1 MTATSEPHIDLA
13 AVVHGLTGPGG
24 RFELVEEDVLGAR
37 MPVLRH
43 RRRAVAQLLAES
55 VRFGDRDY
63 LVAGDRRL
71 SFREHARAAA
81 ALAAALRADHGVG
94 RGDRV
99 AILAAN
105 TAEWVITFWAAQTL
119 GAIVVGMNG
128 WWVPREIEY
137 GLQLTEPTVVVAD
150 AKRATLLAELE
161 TPVAVLT
168 MEHDLPRLI
177 GAYDGAAP
185 EVPDVTEDDPSVI
198 LFTSGTSGKPKAAL
212 HSQRNLL
219 AVTGYFEYTDALATA
234 FAGTTVEPGA
244 AVDLR
249 CLLTS
254 PLFHIASLHNLV
266 VPRIATGSAVI
277 MPQGGFDAD
286 RILALIE
293 RERVTNWGAVP
304 TMASRLL
311 EHGDI
316 GRYDTSSLTAFAL
329 ASAPSS
335 AAFKQRLRDEVP
347 FAADALVDSY
357 GLTECSTAVAVA
369 TPADLAETPGTLGRP
384 IISVAL
390 EIRDAD
396 GASVPDGVEGE
407 VFVRS
412 PFVMLGY
419 WRNPEATAAAI
430 DTERWLRTGD
440 FGVLDGGRLRLTG
453 RRSDLILR
461 GGENIYPVEIEQ
473 CLDEHPEV
481 TECAV
486 VGEPHPDLGQQVA
499 AVVVVGPGSTVSAA
513 DLRVFAGER
522 LAYFKVPER
531 WHITTEPLP
540 RNVTGKLIRGQIHI
554 DH

>member
-1 MTATSEPHIDLA
+1 MTTTSMPDIA
-13 AVVHGLTGPGG
+13 AVMRELTGPGG
-24 RFELVEEDVLGAR
+24 RFELVEEEVLGAR

-43 RRRAVAQLLAES
+43 RRRAVAELLAAS
-55 VRFGDRDY
+55 VAFGDRDY
-63 LVAGDRRL
+63 LVTEDRRL
-71 SFREHARAAA
+71 SYREHAAAA
-81 ALAAALRADHGVG
+81 AGLAAALRQEFGVG

-105 TAEWVITFWAAQTL
+105 TVEWVITFWATQSL
-119 GAIVVGMNG
+119 GAIAVGLNG

-137 GLQLTEPTVVVAD
+137 GLALTEPAVVVVD
-150 AKRATLLAELE
+150 AKRAKLLAEIE
-161 TPVAVLT
+161 TSAAVVT
-168 MEHDLPRLI
+168 MDEDLPQLI
-177 GAYDGAAP
+177 AAHAGAEP
-185 EVPDVTEDDPSVI
+185 TVPDVAEDDPAVI

-219 AVTGYFEYTDALATA
+219 AVTGYFEYTDALAAA
-234 FAGTTVEPGA
+234 FAGKSLEPGA
-244 AVDLR
+244 PLDLR

-266 VPRIATGSAVI
+266 VPRLATGSAVI

-286 RILALIE
+286 RILRLIE
-293 RERVTNWGAVP
+293 KERVTNWGAVP

-335 AAFKQRLRDEVP
+335 PAFKQRLREEVP

-369 TPADLAETPGTLGRP
+369 TPADLAESPGTLGRP

-390 EIRDAD
+390 EIRDPD
-396 GASVPDGVEGE
+396 GTPVPEGVEGE
-407 VFVRS
+407 VYVRS

-430 DTERWLRTGD
+430 DAERWLRTGD
-440 FGVLDGGRLRLTG
+440 FGVIEQGRLRLTG

-473 CLDEHPEV
+473 CLDEHPDV
-481 TECAV
+481 VECAV

-499 AVVVVGPGSTVSAA
+499 AVVVLAEGSTASEAE
-513 DLRVFAGER
+513 LREFARER

-531 WHITTEPLP
+531 WRITSEPLP
-540 RNVTGKLIRGQIHI
+540 RNITGKLIRAGITV
-554 DH
+554 

>member
-1 MTATSEPHIDLA
+1 MTTTSMPDIA
-13 AVVHGLTGPGG
+13 AVMRELTGPGG
-24 RFELVEEDVLGAR
+24 RFELVEEEVLGAR

-43 RRRAVAQLLAES
+43 RRRAVAELLAAS
-55 VRFGDRDY
+55 VAFGDRDY
-63 LVAGDRRL
+63 LVTEDRRL
-71 SFREHARAAA
+71 SYREHAAAA
-81 ALAAALRADHGVG
+81 AGLAAALRQEFGVG

-105 TAEWVITFWAAQTL
+105 TVEWVITFWATQSL
-119 GAIVVGMNG
+119 GAIAVGLNG

-137 GLQLTEPTVVVAD
+137 GLALTEPAVVVVD
-150 AKRATLLAELE
+150 AKRAKLLAEIE
-161 TPVAVLT
+161 TSAAVVT
-168 MEHDLPRLI
+168 MDEDLPRLI
-177 GAYDGAAP
+177 AAHAGAEP
-185 EVPDVTEDDPSVI
+185 TVPDVAEDDPAVI

-219 AVTGYFEYTDALATA
+219 AVTGYFEYTDALAAA
-234 FAGTTVEPGA
+234 FAGKTLEPGA
-244 AVDLR
+244 PLDLR

-266 VPRIATGSAVI
+266 VPRLATGSAVI

-286 RILALIE
+286 RILRLIE
-293 RERVTNWGAVP
+293 KERVTNWGAVP

-335 AAFKQRLRDEVP
+335 PAFKQRLREEVP

-369 TPADLAETPGTLGRP
+369 TPADLAESPGTLGRP

-390 EIRDAD
+390 EIRDPD
-396 GASVPDGVEGE
+396 GTPVPEGVEGE
-407 VFVRS
+407 LYVRS

-430 DTERWLRTGD
+430 DAERWLRTGD
-440 FGVLDGGRLRLTG
+440 FGVIEQGRLRLTG

-473 CLDEHPEV
+473 CLDEHPDV
-481 TECAV
+481 VECAV

-499 AVVVVGPGSTVSAA
+499 AVVVLAEGSTASEAE
-513 DLRVFAGER
+513 LREFARER

-531 WHITTEPLP
+531 WRITSEPLP
-540 RNVTGKLIRGQIHI
+540 RNITGKLIRAGITV
-554 DH
+554 

>member
-1 MTATSEPHIDLA
+1 MTTTSMPDIA
-13 AVVHGLTGPGG
+13 AVMRELTGLGG
-24 RFELVEEDVLGAR
+24 RFELVEEEVLGAR

-43 RRRAVAQLLAES
+43 RRRAVAELLADS

-63 LVAGDRRL
+63 LVTEDRRL
-71 SFREHARAAA
+71 SYREHAAAAA
-81 ALAAALRADHGVG
+81 ALAAALREEYGVR

-105 TAEWVITFWAAQTL
+105 TVEWVITFWAAQSL
-119 GAIVVGMNG
+119 GAIAVGLNG

-137 GLQLTEPTVVVAD
+137 GLALTEPAAVVVD
-150 AKRATLLAELE
+150 AKRAKLLADID
-161 TPVAVLT
+161 TTAAVVT
-168 MEHDLPRLI
+168 MDEDLPRLI
-177 GAYDGAAP
+177 AAHAGAEP
-185 EVPDVTEDDPSVI
+185 TVPDVAEDDPAVI

-219 AVTGYFEYTDALATA
+219 AVTGYFEYTDALAAA
-234 FAGTTVEPGA
+234 FSGKTLEPGA
-244 AVDLR
+244 PLDLR

-266 VPRIATGSAVI
+266 VPRLATGSAVI

-286 RILALIE
+286 RILRLIE
-293 RERVTNWGAVP
+293 KERVTNWGAVP

-335 AAFKQRLRDEVP
+335 PAFKQRLREEVP

-369 TPADLAETPGTLGRP
+369 TPADLAESPGTLGRP

-396 GASVPDGVEGE
+396 GTPVPEGVEGE
-407 VFVRS
+407 VYVRS

-430 DTERWLRTGD
+430 DAERWLRTGD
-440 FGVLDGGRLRLTG
+440 FGVMEQGRLRLTG

-473 CLDEHPEV
+473 CLDEHPDV
-481 TECAV
+481 VECAV

-499 AVVVVGPGSTVSAA
+499 AVVVLTEGSTASEA
-513 DLRVFAGER
+513 DLREFARER

-531 WHITTEPLP
+531 WRITSDPLP
-540 RNVTGKLIRGQIHI
+540 RNITGKLIRSGITV
-554 DH
+554 

>member
-1 MTATSEPHIDLA
+1 MRE
-13 AVVHGLTGPGG
+13 LTGPGG
-24 RFELVEEDVLGAR
+24 RFELVEEEVLGAR

-43 RRRAVAQLLAES
+43 RRRAVAELLADS

-63 LVAGDRRL
+63 LVTEDRRL
-71 SFREHARAAA
+71 SYREHAAAAA
-81 ALAAALRADHGVG
+81 ALAAALREEYGVG

-105 TAEWVITFWAAQTL
+105 TVEWVITFWAAQSL
-119 GAIVVGMNG
+119 GAIAVGLNG

-137 GLQLTEPTVVVAD
+137 GLALTEPAVVVVD
-150 AKRATLLAELE
+150 AKRAKLLADID
-161 TPVAVLT
+161 TAAAVVT
-168 MEHDLPRLI
+168 MDEDLPRLI
-177 GAYDGAAP
+177 AAHAGAEP
-185 EVPDVTEDDPSVI
+185 TVPDVAEDDPAVI

-219 AVTGYFEYTDALATA
+219 AVTGYFEYTDALAAA
-234 FAGTTVEPGA
+234 FTGKTLEPGA
-244 AVDLR
+244 PLDLR

-266 VPRIATGSAVI
+266 VPRLATGSAVI
-277 MPQGGFDAD
+277 MPRGGFDAD
-286 RILALIE
+286 RILRLIE
-293 RERVTNWGAVP
+293 KERVTNWGAVP

-335 AAFKQRLRDEVP
+335 PAFKQRLREEVP

-369 TPADLAETPGTLGRP
+369 TPADLAESPGTLGRP

-396 GASVPDGVEGE
+396 GTPVPEGVEGE
-407 VFVRS
+407 VYVRS

-430 DTERWLRTGD
+430 DAERWLRTGD
-440 FGVLDGGRLRLTG
+440 FGVMEQGRLRLTG

-473 CLDEHPEV
+473 CLDEHPDV
-481 TECAV
+481 VECAV

-499 AVVVVGPGSTVSAA
+499 AVVVLTEGSTASEA
-513 DLRVFAGER
+513 DLREFARER

-531 WHITTEPLP
+531 WRITSDPLP
-540 RNVTGKLIRGQIHI
+540 RNITGKLIRSGITV
-554 DH
+554 

>member
-1 MTATSEPHIDLA
+1 MTTTPMPDIA
-13 AVVHGLTGPGG
+13 AVMRELTGPGG
-24 RFELVEEDVLGAR
+24 RFELVEEEVLGAR

-43 RRRAVAQLLAES
+43 RRRAVAELLAAS
-55 VRFGDRDY
+55 VAFGDRDY
-63 LVAGDRRL
+63 LVTEDRRL
-71 SFREHARAAA
+71 SYREHAAAAA
-81 ALAAALRADHGVG
+81 ALAAALREEFGVG

-105 TAEWVITFWAAQTL
+105 TVEWVITFWATQSL
-119 GAIVVGMNG
+119 GAIAVGLNG

-137 GLQLTEPTVVVAD
+137 GLALTEPAVVVVD
-150 AKRATLLAELE
+150 AKRAKLLAEIE
-161 TPVAVLT
+161 TSAAVVT
-168 MEHDLPRLI
+168 MDEDLPRLI
-177 GAYDGAAP
+177 AAHAGAEPA
-185 EVPDVTEDDPSVI
+185 VPDVAEDDPAVI

-219 AVTGYFEYTDALATA
+219 AVTGYFEYTDALAAA
-234 FAGTTVEPGA
+234 FTGKTLEPGA
-244 AVDLR
+244 PLDLR

-266 VPRIATGSAVI
+266 VPRLATGSAVI

-286 RILALIE
+286 RILRLIE
-293 RERVTNWGAVP
+293 KERVTNWGAVP

-335 AAFKQRLRDEVP
+335 PAFKQRLREEVP

-369 TPADLAETPGTLGRP
+369 TPADLAESPGTLGRP

-390 EIRDAD
+390 EIRDPD
-396 GASVPDGVEGE
+396 GTPVPEGVEGE
-407 VFVRS
+407 VYVRS

-430 DTERWLRTGD
+430 DAERWLRTGD
-440 FGVLDGGRLRLTG
+440 FGVVEQGRLRLTG

-473 CLDEHPEV
+473 CLDEHPDV
-481 TECAV
+481 VECAV

-499 AVVVVGPGSTVSAA
+499 AVVVLAQGSTASEAE
-513 DLRVFAGER
+513 LREFARER

-531 WHITTEPLP
+531 WRITSEPLP
-540 RNVTGKLIRGQIHI
+540 RNITGKLIRAGITV
-554 DH
+554 

>member
-1 MTATSEPHIDLA
+1 MTTTSMPDIA
-13 AVVHGLTGPGG
+13 AVMRELTGPGG
-24 RFELVEEDVLGAR
+24 RFELVEEEVLGAR

-43 RRRAVAQLLAES
+43 RRRAVAELLADS

-63 LVAGDRRL
+63 LVTEDRRL
-71 SFREHARAAA
+71 SYREHAAAAA
-81 ALAAALRADHGVG
+81 ALAAALREEYGVG

-105 TAEWVITFWAAQTL
+105 TVEWVITFWAAQSL
-119 GAIVVGMNG
+119 GAIAVGLNG

-137 GLQLTEPTVVVAD
+137 GLALTEPAVVVVD
-150 AKRATLLAELE
+150 AKRAKLLAAID
-161 TPVAVLT
+161 TAAAVVT
-168 MEHDLPRLI
+168 MDEDLPRLI
-177 GAYDGAAP
+177 AAHAGA
-185 EVPDVTEDDPSVI
+185 ELTVPDVAEDDPAVI

-219 AVTGYFEYTDALATA
+219 AVTGYFEYTDALAAA
-234 FAGTTVEPGA
+234 FSGKTLKPGA
-244 AVDLR
+244 PLDLR

-266 VPRIATGSAVI
+266 VPRLATGSAVI

-286 RILALIE
+286 RILRLIE
-293 RERVTNWGAVP
+293 KERVTNWGAVP

-335 AAFKQRLRDEVP
+335 PAFKQRLREEVP

-369 TPADLAETPGTLGRP
+369 TPADLAESPGTLGRP

-396 GASVPDGVEGE
+396 GTPVPEGVEGE
-407 VFVRS
+407 VYVRS

-430 DTERWLRTGD
+430 DAERWLRTGD
-440 FGVLDGGRLRLTG
+440 FGVMEHGRLRLTG

-473 CLDEHPEV
+473 CLDEHPDV
-481 TECAV
+481 VECAV

-499 AVVVVGPGSTVSAA
+499 AVVVLTEGSTASEA
-513 DLRVFAGER
+513 DLREFARER

-531 WHITTEPLP
+531 WRITSDPLP
-540 RNVTGKLIRGQIHI
+540 RNITGKLIRSGITV
-554 DH
+554 

>member
-1 MTATSEPHIDLA
+1 MTTTSMPDIA
-13 AVVHGLTGPGG
+13 AVMRELTGPGG
-24 RFELVEEDVLGAR
+24 RFELVEEEVLGAR

-43 RRRAVAQLLAES
+43 RRRAVAELLADS

-63 LVAGDRRL
+63 LVTENRRL
-71 SFREHARAAA
+71 SYREHAAAAA
-81 ALAAALRADHGVG
+81 ALAAALREEYGVG

-105 TAEWVITFWAAQTL
+105 TVEWVITFWAAQSL
-119 GAIVVGMNG
+119 GAIAVGLNG

-137 GLQLTEPTVVVAD
+137 GLASTEPAVVVVD
-150 AKRATLLAELE
+150 AKRAKLLADID
-161 TPVAVLT
+161 TAAAVVT
-168 MEHDLPRLI
+168 MDEDLPRLI
-177 GAYDGAAP
+177 AAHAGA
-185 EVPDVTEDDPSVI
+185 ELTVPDVAEDDPAVI

-219 AVTGYFEYTDALATA
+219 AVTGYFEYTDALAAA
-234 FAGTTVEPGA
+234 FTGKTLKPGA
-244 AVDLR
+244 PLDLR

-266 VPRIATGSAVI
+266 VPRLATGSAVI

-286 RILALIE
+286 RILRLIE
-293 RERVTNWGAVP
+293 KERVTNWGAVP

-335 AAFKQRLRDEVP
+335 PAFKQRLREEVP

-369 TPADLAETPGTLGRP
+369 TPADLAESPGTLGRP

-396 GASVPDGVEGE
+396 GTPVPEGVEGE
-407 VFVRS
+407 VYVRS

-430 DTERWLRTGD
+430 DAERWLRTGD
-440 FGVLDGGRLRLTG
+440 FGVMEQGRLRLTG

-473 CLDEHPEV
+473 CLDEHPDV
-481 TECAV
+481 VECAV

-499 AVVVVGPGSTVSAA
+499 AVVVLTEGSTASEA
-513 DLRVFAGER
+513 DLREFARER

-531 WHITTEPLP
+531 WRITSDPLP
-540 RNVTGKLIRGQIHI
+540 RNITGKLIRSGITV
-554 DH
+554 

>member
-1 MTATSEPHIDLA
+1 MTTTSMPDIA
-13 AVVHGLTGPGG
+13 AVMRELTGPGG
-24 RFELVEEDVLGAR
+24 RFELVEEEVLGAR

-43 RRRAVAQLLAES
+43 RRRAVAELLADS

-63 LVAGDRRL
+63 LVTEDRRL
-71 SFREHARAAA
+71 SYREHAAAAA
-81 ALAAALRADHGVG
+81 ALAAALREEYGVG

-105 TAEWVITFWAAQTL
+105 TVEWVITFWAAQSL
-119 GAIVVGMNG
+119 GAIAVGLNG

-137 GLQLTEPTVVVAD
+137 GLALTEPAVVVVD
-150 AKRATLLAELE
+150 AKRAKLLADID
-161 TPVAVLT
+161 TAAAVVT
-168 MEHDLPRLI
+168 MDEDLPRLI
-177 GAYDGAAP
+177 AAHAGAEP
-185 EVPDVTEDDPSVI
+185 TVPDVAEDDPAVI

-219 AVTGYFEYTDALATA
+219 AVTGYFEYTDALAAA
-234 FAGTTVEPGA
+234 FTGKTLEPG
-244 AVDLR
+244 VPLDLR

-266 VPRIATGSAVI
+266 VPRLATGSAVI

-286 RILALIE
+286 RILRLIE
-293 RERVTNWGAVP
+293 KERVTNWGAVP

-335 AAFKQRLRDEVP
+335 PAFKQRLREEVP

-369 TPADLAETPGTLGRP
+369 TPADLAESPGTLGRP

-396 GASVPDGVEGE
+396 GTPVPEGVEGE
-407 VFVRS
+407 VYVRS

-430 DTERWLRTGD
+430 DAERWLRTGD
-440 FGVLDGGRLRLTG
+440 FGVMEQGRLRLTG

-473 CLDEHPEV
+473 CLDEHPDV
-481 TECAV
+481 VECAV

-499 AVVVVGPGSTVSAA
+499 AVVVLTEGSTASEA
-513 DLRVFAGER
+513 DLREFARER

-531 WHITTEPLP
+531 WRISSDPLP
-540 RNVTGKLIRGQIHI
+540 RNITGKLIRSGITV
-554 DH
+554 

>member
-1 MTATSEPHIDLA
+1 MRE
-13 AVVHGLTGPGG
+13 LTGPGG
-24 RFELVEEDVLGAR
+24 RFELVEEEVLGAR

-43 RRRAVAQLLAES
+43 RRRAVAELLADS

-63 LVAGDRRL
+63 LVTEDRRL
-71 SFREHARAAA
+71 SYREHAAAAA
-81 ALAAALRADHGVG
+81 ALAAALREEYGVG

-105 TAEWVITFWAAQTL
+105 TVEWVITFWAAQSL
-119 GAIVVGMNG
+119 GAIAVGLNG

-137 GLQLTEPTVVVAD
+137 GLALTEPAVVVVD
-150 AKRATLLAELE
+150 AKRAKLLADID
-161 TPVAVLT
+161 TAAAVVT
-168 MEHDLPRLI
+168 MDEDLPRLI
-177 GAYDGAAP
+177 TAHAGAEP
-185 EVPDVTEDDPSVI
+185 TVPDVAEDDPAVI

-219 AVTGYFEYTDALATA
+219 AVTGYFEYTDALAAA
-234 FAGTTVEPGA
+234 FTGKTLEPGA
-244 AVDLR
+244 PLDLR

-266 VPRIATGSAVI
+266 VPRLATGSAVI

-286 RILALIE
+286 RILRLIE
-293 RERVTNWGAVP
+293 KERVTNWGAVP

-335 AAFKQRLRDEVP
+335 PAFKQRLREEVP

-369 TPADLAETPGTLGRP
+369 TPADLAESPGTLGRP

-396 GASVPDGVEGE
+396 GTPVPEGVEGE
-407 VFVRS
+407 VYVRS
-412 PFVMLGY
+412 PFVMVGY

-430 DTERWLRTGD
+430 DAERWLRTGD
-440 FGVLDGGRLRLTG
+440 FGVMEQGRLRLTG

-473 CLDEHPEV
+473 CLDEHPDV
-481 TECAV
+481 VECAV

-499 AVVVVGPGSTVSAA
+499 AVVVLTEGSTASEA
-513 DLRVFAGER
+513 DLREFARER

-531 WHITTEPLP
+531 WRITSDPLP
-540 RNVTGKLIRGQIHI
+540 RNITGKLIRSGITV
-554 DH
+554 

>member
-1 MTATSEPHIDLA
+1 MTTTSMPDIA
-13 AVVHGLTGPGG
+13 AVMRELTGPGG
-24 RFELVEEDVLGAR
+24 RFELVEEEVLGAR

-43 RRRAVAQLLAES
+43 RRRAVAELLADS

-63 LVAGDRRL
+63 LVTEDRRM
-71 SFREHARAAA
+71 SYREHAAAAA
-81 ALAAALRADHGVG
+81 ALAAALREEYGVG

-105 TAEWVITFWAAQTL
+105 TVEWVITFWAAQSL
-119 GAIVVGMNG
+119 GAIAVGLNG

-137 GLQLTEPTVVVAD
+137 GLALTEPAVVVVD
-150 AKRATLLAELE
+150 AKRAKLLADID
-161 TPVAVLT
+161 TAAAVVT
-168 MEHDLPRLI
+168 MDEDLPRLI
-177 GAYDGAAP
+177 AAHAGAEP
-185 EVPDVTEDDPSVI
+185 TVPDVAEDDPAVI

-219 AVTGYFEYTDALATA
+219 AVTGYFEYTDALAAA
-234 FAGTTVEPGA
+234 FTGKPLEPGA
-244 AVDLR
+244 PLDLR

-266 VPRIATGSAVI
+266 VPRLATGSAVI

-286 RILALIE
+286 RILRLIE
-293 RERVTNWGAVP
+293 KERVTNWGAVP

-335 AAFKQRLRDEVP
+335 PAFKQRLREEVP

-369 TPADLAETPGTLGRP
+369 TPADLAESPGTLGRP

-390 EIRDAD
+390 EIRDGD
-396 GASVPDGVEGE
+396 GTPVPEGVEGE
-407 VFVRS
+407 VYVRS

-430 DTERWLRTGD
+430 DAERWLRTGD
-440 FGVLDGGRLRLTG
+440 FGVMEQGRLRLTG

-473 CLDEHPEV
+473 CLDEHPDV
-481 TECAV
+481 VECAV

-499 AVVVVGPGSTVSAA
+499 AVVVLIEGSTASEA
-513 DLRVFAGER
+513 DLREFARER

-531 WHITTEPLP
+531 WRITSDPLP
-540 RNVTGKLIRGQIHI
+540 RNITGKLIRSGITV
-554 DH
+554 

>member
-1 MTATSEPHIDLA
+1 MTTTSMPDIA
-13 AVVHGLTGPGG
+13 AVMRELTGPGG
-24 RFELVEEDVLGAR
+24 RFELVEEEVLGAR
-37 MPVLRH
+37 MPVLRR
-43 RRRAVAQLLAES
+43 RRRAVAELLAAS
-55 VRFGDRDY
+55 VAFGDRDY
-63 LVAGDRRL
+63 LVTEDRRL
-71 SFREHARAAA
+71 SYREHAAAAA
-81 ALAAALRADHGVG
+81 ALAAALHEEYGVG

-105 TAEWVITFWAAQTL
+105 TVEWVITFWAAQSL
-119 GAIVVGMNG
+119 GAIAVGLNG

-137 GLQLTEPTVVVAD
+137 GLSLTEPAVVVVD
-150 AKRATLLAELE
+150 AKRAKLLADID
-161 TPVAVLT
+161 TSAAVVT
-168 MEHDLPRLI
+168 MDEDLPRLI
-177 GAYDGAAP
+177 AAHAGAEP
-185 EVPDVTEDDPSVI
+185 TVPDVVEDDPAVI

-219 AVTGYFEYTDALATA
+219 AVTGYFEYTDALAAA
-234 FAGTTVEPGA
+234 FTGKTREPGA
-244 AVDLR
+244 PLDLR

-266 VPRIATGSAVI
+266 VPRLATGSAVI

-286 RILALIE
+286 RILRLIE
-293 RERVTNWGAVP
+293 KERVTNWGAVP

-335 AAFKQRLRDEVP
+335 PAFKQRLREEVP

-369 TPADLAETPGTLGRP
+369 TPADLAESPGTLGRP

-396 GASVPDGVEGE
+396 GAPVPEGVEGE
-407 VFVRS
+407 VYVRS

-430 DTERWLRTGD
+430 DAERWLRTGD
-440 FGVLDGGRLRLTG
+440 FGVIEQGRLRLTG

-473 CLDEHPEV
+473 CLDEHPDV
-481 TECAV
+481 VECAV

-499 AVVVVGPGSTVSAA
+499 AVVVLAEGSTASEA
-513 DLRVFAGER
+513 DLREFARAR

-531 WHITTEPLP
+531 WRITSEPLP
-540 RNVTGKLIRGQIHI
+540 RNITGKLIRAGITI
-554 DH
+554 

>member
-1 MTATSEPHIDLA
+1 MTTSMPDIA
-13 AVVHGLTGPGG
+13 AVMRELTGPGG
-24 RFELVEEDVLGAR
+24 RFELIEEEVLGAR

-43 RRRAVAQLLAES
+43 RRRAVAELLADS
-55 VRFGDRDY
+55 LRFGDRDY
-63 LVAGDRRL
+63 LVTEDRRL
-71 SFREHARAAA
+71 SYREHATAAA
-81 ALAAALRADHGVG
+81 ALAAALHEEFGVR

-105 TAEWVITFWAAQTL
+105 TVEWVITFWAAQSL
-119 GAIVVGMNG
+119 GAIAVGLNG

-137 GLQLTEPTVVVAD
+137 GLASTEPAVVVVD
-150 AKRATLLAELE
+150 AKRAKLLADIDSSA
-161 TPVAVLT
+161 AVVT
-168 MEHDLPRLI
+168 MDEDLPRLI
-177 GAYDGAAP
+177 AAHAGAEP
-185 EVPDVTEDDPSVI
+185 TVPDVAEDDPAVI

-219 AVTGYFEYTDALATA
+219 AVTGYFEYTDALAAA
-234 FAGTTVEPGA
+234 FTGTTPQPGA
-244 AVDLR
+244 PLDLR

-266 VPRIATGSAVI
+266 VPRLATGSAVI
-277 MPQGGFDAD
+277 MPRGGFDAD
-286 RILALIE
+286 RILRLIE
-293 RERVTNWGAVP
+293 KERVTNWGAVP

-335 AAFKQRLRDEVP
+335 PAFKQRLREEVP

-369 TPADLAETPGTLGRP
+369 TPADLAQAPGTLGRP

-396 GASVPDGVEGE
+396 GTPVPEGVEGE
-407 VFVRS
+407 VYVRS

-419 WRNPEATAAAI
+419 WRDPEATAAAI
-430 DTERWLRTGD
+430 DAERWLRTGD
-440 FGVLDGGRLRLTG
+440 FGVVEQGRLRLTG

-473 CLDEHPEV
+473 CLDEHPDV
-481 TECAV
+481 VECAV

-499 AVVVVGPGSTVSAA
+499 AVVVLAEGSTASEA
-513 DLRVFAGER
+513 DLREFARER

-531 WHITTEPLP
+531 WRITAEPLP
-540 RNVTGKLIRGQIHI
+540 RNITGKLIRAGITV
-554 DH
+554 

>member
-1 MTATSEPHIDLA
+1 MRE
-13 AVVHGLTGPGG
+13 LTGPGG
-24 RFELVEEDVLGAR
+24 RFELVEEEVLGAR

-43 RRRAVAQLLAES
+43 RRRAVAELLADS

-63 LVAGDRRL
+63 LVTEDRRL
-71 SFREHARAAA
+71 SYREHAAAAA
-81 ALAAALRADHGVG
+81 ALAAALREEYGVG

-105 TAEWVITFWAAQTL
+105 TVEWVITFWAAQSL
-119 GAIVVGMNG
+119 GAIAVGLNG

-137 GLQLTEPTVVVAD
+137 GLALTEPAVVVVD
-150 AKRATLLAELE
+150 AKRAKLLADID
-161 TPVAVLT
+161 TAAAVVT
-168 MEHDLPRLI
+168 MDEDLPRLI
-177 GAYDGAAP
+177 AAHAGAEP
-185 EVPDVTEDDPSVI
+185 TVPDVAEDDPAVI

-219 AVTGYFEYTDALATA
+219 AVTGYFEYTDALAAA
-234 FAGTTVEPGA
+234 FTGKTLEPGA
-244 AVDLR
+244 PLDLR

-266 VPRIATGSAVI
+266 VPRLATGSAVI

-286 RILALIE
+286 RILRLIE
-293 RERVTNWGAVP
+293 KERVTNWGAVP

-335 AAFKQRLRDEVP
+335 PAFKQRLREEVP

-369 TPADLAETPGTLGRP
+369 TPADLAESPGTLGRP

-396 GASVPDGVEGE
+396 GTPVPEGVEGE
-407 VFVRS
+407 VYVRS

-430 DTERWLRTGD
+430 DAERWLRTGD
-440 FGVLDGGRLRLTG
+440 FGVMEQGRLRLTG

-473 CLDEHPEV
+473 CLDEHPDV
-481 TECAV
+481 VECAV

-499 AVVVVGPGSTVSAA
+499 AVVVLTEASTASEA
-513 DLRVFAGER
+513 DLREFARER

-531 WHITTEPLP
+531 WRITSDPLP
-540 RNVTGKLIRGQIHI
+540 RNITGKLIRSGITV
-554 DH
+554 

>member
-1 MTATSEPHIDLA
+1 MTTTSMPDIA
-13 AVVHGLTGPGG
+13 AVMRELTGPGG
-24 RFELVEEDVLGAR
+24 RFELVEEEVLGAR

-43 RRRAVAQLLAES
+43 RRRAVAELLADS

-63 LVAGDRRL
+63 LVTEDRRL
-71 SFREHARAAA
+71 SYREHAAAAA
-81 ALAAALRADHGVG
+81 ALAAALREEYGVG

-105 TAEWVITFWAAQTL
+105 TVEWVITFWAAQSL
-119 GAIVVGMNG
+119 GAIAVGLNG

-137 GLQLTEPTVVVAD
+137 GLALTEPAVVVVD
-150 AKRATLLAELE
+150 AKRAKLLADID
-161 TPVAVLT
+161 TAAAVVT
-168 MEHDLPRLI
+168 MDEDLPRLI
-177 GAYDGAAP
+177 AAHAGAEP
-185 EVPDVTEDDPSVI
+185 TVPDVAEDDPAVI

-219 AVTGYFEYTDALATA
+219 AVTGYFEYTDALAAA
-234 FAGTTVEPGA
+234 FTGKTLEPGA
-244 AVDLR
+244 PLDLR

-266 VPRIATGSAVI
+266 VPRLATGSAVI

-286 RILALIE
+286 RILRLIE
-293 RERVTNWGAVP
+293 KERVTNWGAVP

-335 AAFKQRLRDEVP
+335 PAFKQRLREEVP

-369 TPADLAETPGTLGRP
+369 TPADLAESPGTLGRP

-396 GASVPDGVEGE
+396 GTPVPEGVEGE
-407 VFVRS
+407 VYVRS

-430 DTERWLRTGD
+430 DAERWLRTGD
-440 FGVLDGGRLRLTG
+440 FGVMEQGRLRLTG

-473 CLDEHPEV
+473 CLDEHPDV
-481 TECAV
+481 VECAV

-499 AVVVVGPGSTVSAA
+499 AVVVLTEASTASEA
-513 DLRVFAGER
+513 DLREFARER

-531 WHITTEPLP
+531 WRITSDPLP
-540 RNVTGKLIRGQIHI
+540 RNITGKLIRSGITV
-554 DH
+554 

>member
-1 MTATSEPHIDLA
+1 MTTTSMPDIA
-13 AVVHGLTGPGG
+13 AVMRELTGPGG
-24 RFELVEEDVLGAR
+24 RFELVEEEVLGAR

-43 RRRAVAQLLAES
+43 RRRAVAELLAAS
-55 VRFGDRDY
+55 VAFGDRDY
-63 LVAGDRRL
+63 LVTEDRRL
-71 SFREHARAAA
+71 TYREHAAAAA
-81 ALAAALRADHGVG
+81 ALAAALHEEYGVG

-105 TAEWVITFWAAQTL
+105 TVEWVITFWAAQSL
-119 GAIVVGMNG
+119 GAIAVGLNG

-137 GLQLTEPTVVVAD
+137 GLALTEPAVVVVD
-150 AKRATLLAELE
+150 AKRAKPLADID
-161 TPVAVLT
+161 TSAAVVT
-168 MEHDLPRLI
+168 MDEDLPRLI
-177 GAYDGAAP
+177 AAHAGAEP
-185 EVPDVTEDDPSVI
+185 TVPDVVEDDPAVI

-219 AVTGYFEYTDALATA
+219 AVTGYFEYTDALAAA
-234 FAGTTVEPGA
+234 FTGETTEPGA
-244 AVDLR
+244 PLDLR

-266 VPRIATGSAVI
+266 VPRLATGSAVI

-286 RILALIE
+286 RILRLIE
-293 RERVTNWGAVP
+293 KERVTNWGAVP

-316 GRYDTSSLTAFAL
+316 GRYDTRSLTAFAL

-335 AAFKQRLRDEVP
+335 PAFKQRLREEVP

-369 TPADLAETPGTLGRP
+369 TPADLAESPGTLGRP

-396 GASVPDGVEGE
+396 GTPVPEGVEGE
-407 VFVRS
+407 VYVRS

-430 DTERWLRTGD
+430 DAERWLRTGD
-440 FGVLDGGRLRLTG
+440 FGVVEQGRLRLTG

-473 CLDEHPEV
+473 CLDEHPDV
-481 TECAV
+481 VECAV

-499 AVVVVGPGSTVSAA
+499 AVVVLAEGSTASEA
-513 DLRVFAGER
+513 DLREFARAR

-531 WHITTEPLP
+531 WRITSEPLP
-540 RNVTGKLIRGQIHI
+540 RNITGKLIRAGITI
-554 DH
+554 

>member
-1 MTATSEPHIDLA
+1 MRE
-13 AVVHGLTGPGG
+13 LTGPGG
-24 RFELVEEDVLGAR
+24 RFELVEEEVLGAR

-43 RRRAVAQLLAES
+43 RRRAVAELLADS

-63 LVAGDRRL
+63 LVTEDRRL
-71 SFREHARAAA
+71 SYREHAAAAA
-81 ALAAALRADHGVG
+81 ALAAALREEYGVG

-105 TAEWVITFWAAQTL
+105 TVEWVITFWAAQSL
-119 GAIVVGMNG
+119 GAIAVGLNG

-137 GLQLTEPTVVVAD
+137 GLTLTEPAVVVVD
-150 AKRATLLAELE
+150 AKRAQLLADID
-161 TPVAVLT
+161 TAAAVVT
-168 MEHDLPRLI
+168 MDEDLPRLI
-177 GAYDGAAP
+177 AAHAGAEP
-185 EVPDVTEDDPSVI
+185 MVPDVAEDDPAVI

-219 AVTGYFEYTDALATA
+219 AVTGYFEYTDALAAA
-234 FAGTTVEPGA
+234 FTGKTLEPG
-244 AVDLR
+244 VPLDLR

-266 VPRIATGSAVI
+266 VPRLATGSAVI

-286 RILALIE
+286 RILRLIE
-293 RERVTNWGAVP
+293 KERVTNWGAVP

-335 AAFKQRLRDEVP
+335 PAFKQRLREEVP

-369 TPADLAETPGTLGRP
+369 TPADLAESPGTLGRP

-390 EIRDAD
+390 EIRDA
-396 GASVPDGVEGE
+396 GGTPVPEGVEGE
-407 VFVRS
+407 VYVRS

-430 DTERWLRTGD
+430 DAERWLRTGD
-440 FGVLDGGRLRLTG
+440 FGVMEQGRLRLTG

-473 CLDEHPEV
+473 CLDEHPDV
-481 TECAV
+481 VECAV

-499 AVVVVGPGSTVSAA
+499 AVVVLTEGSTASEA
-513 DLRVFAGER
+513 DLREFARER

-531 WHITTEPLP
+531 WRISSDPLP
-540 RNVTGKLIRGQIHI
+540 RNITGKLIRSGITV
-554 DH
+554 

>member
-1 MTATSEPHIDLA
+1 MTTTSMPDIA
-13 AVVHGLTGPGG
+13 AVMRELTGPGG
-24 RFELVEEDVLGAR
+24 RFELVEEEVLGAR

-43 RRRAVAQLLAES
+43 RRRAVAELLADS

-63 LVAGDRRL
+63 LVTEDRRL
-71 SFREHARAAA
+71 SYREHAAAAA
-81 ALAAALRADHGVG
+81 ALAAALREEYGVG

-105 TAEWVITFWAAQTL
+105 TVEWVITFWAAQSL
-119 GAIVVGMNG
+119 GAIAVGLNG

-137 GLQLTEPTVVVAD
+137 GLALTEPTVVVVD
-150 AKRATLLAELE
+150 AKRAKLLADID
-161 TPVAVLT
+161 TAAAVVT
-168 MEHDLPRLI
+168 MDEDLPRLI
-177 GAYDGAAP
+177 AAHAGAEP
-185 EVPDVTEDDPSVI
+185 TVPDVAEDDPAVI

-219 AVTGYFEYTDALATA
+219 AVTGYFEYTDALAAA
-234 FAGTTVEPGA
+234 FTGKTLEPG
-244 AVDLR
+244 VPLDLR

-266 VPRIATGSAVI
+266 VPRLATGSAVI

-286 RILALIE
+286 RILRLIE
-293 RERVTNWGAVP
+293 KERVTNWGAVP

-335 AAFKQRLRDEVP
+335 PAFKQRLREEVP

-369 TPADLAETPGTLGRP
+369 TPADLAESPGTLGRP

-390 EIRDAD
+390 EIRDA
-396 GASVPDGVEGE
+396 GGTPVPEGVEGE
-407 VFVRS
+407 VYVRS

-430 DTERWLRTGD
+430 DAERWLRTGD
-440 FGVLDGGRLRLTG
+440 FGVMEQGRLRLTG

-473 CLDEHPEV
+473 CLDEHPDV
-481 TECAV
+481 VECAV

-499 AVVVVGPGSTVSAA
+499 AVVVLTEGSTASEA
-513 DLRVFAGER
+513 DLREFARER

-531 WHITTEPLP
+531 WRISSDPLP
-540 RNVTGKLIRGQIHI
+540 RNITGKLIRSGITV
-554 DH
+554 

>member
-1 MTATSEPHIDLA
+1 MRE
-13 AVVHGLTGPGG
+13 LTGPGG
-24 RFELVEEDVLGAR
+24 RFELVEEEVLGAR

-43 RRRAVAQLLAES
+43 RRRAVAELLADS

-63 LVAGDRRL
+63 LVTEDRRL
-71 SFREHARAAA
+71 SYREHAAAAA
-81 ALAAALRADHGVG
+81 ALAAALREEYGVG

-105 TAEWVITFWAAQTL
+105 TVEWVITFWAAQSL
-119 GAIVVGMNG
+119 GAIAVGLNG

-137 GLQLTEPTVVVAD
+137 GLALTEPAVVVVD
-150 AKRATLLAELE
+150 AKRAKLLADID
-161 TPVAVLT
+161 TAAAVVT
-168 MEHDLPRLI
+168 MDEDLPRLI
-177 GAYDGAAP
+177 AAHAGAEP
-185 EVPDVTEDDPSVI
+185 TVPDVAEDDPAVI

-219 AVTGYFEYTDALATA
+219 AVTGYFEYTDALAAA
-234 FAGTTVEPGA
+234 FTGKTQKPGA
-244 AVDLR
+244 PLDLR

-266 VPRIATGSAVI
+266 VPRLATGSAVI

-286 RILALIE
+286 RILRLIE
-293 RERVTNWGAVP
+293 KERVTNWGAVP

-335 AAFKQRLRDEVP
+335 PAFKQRLREEVP
-347 FAADALVDSY
+347 FAANALVDSY

-369 TPADLAETPGTLGRP
+369 TPADLAESPGTLGRP

-396 GASVPDGVEGE
+396 GTPVPEGVEGE
-407 VFVRS
+407 VYVRS

-430 DTERWLRTGD
+430 DAERWLRTGD
-440 FGVLDGGRLRLTG
+440 FGVMEQGRLRLTG

-473 CLDEHPEV
+473 CLDEHPDV
-481 TECAV
+481 VECAV

-499 AVVVVGPGSTVSAA
+499 AVVVLTEGSTASEA
-513 DLRVFAGER
+513 DLREFARER

-531 WHITTEPLP
+531 WRITSDPLP
-540 RNVTGKLIRGQIHI
+540 RNITGKLIRSGITV
-554 DH
+554 

>member
-1 MTATSEPHIDLA
+1 MTTTSMPDIA
-13 AVVHGLTGPGG
+13 AVMRELTGPGG
-24 RFELVEEDVLGAR
+24 RFELVEEEVLGAR

-43 RRRAVAQLLAES
+43 RRRAVAELLADS

-63 LVAGDRRL
+63 LVTEDRRL
-71 SFREHARAAA
+71 SYREHAAAAA
-81 ALAAALRADHGVG
+81 ALAAALREEYGVG

-105 TAEWVITFWAAQTL
+105 TVEWVITFWAAQSL
-119 GAIVVGMNG
+119 GAIAVGLNG

-137 GLQLTEPTVVVAD
+137 GLALTEPAVVVVD
-150 AKRATLLAELE
+150 AKRAKLLADID
-161 TPVAVLT
+161 TAAAVVT
-168 MEHDLPRLI
+168 MDEDLPRLI
-177 GAYDGAAP
+177 TAHAGAEP
-185 EVPDVTEDDPSVI
+185 TVPDVAEDDPAVI

-219 AVTGYFEYTDALATA
+219 AVTGYFEYTDALAAA
-234 FAGTTVEPGA
+234 FTGKTLEPGA
-244 AVDLR
+244 PLDLR

-266 VPRIATGSAVI
+266 VPRLATGSAVI

-286 RILALIE
+286 RILRLIE
-293 RERVTNWGAVP
+293 KERVTNWGAVP

-335 AAFKQRLRDEVP
+335 PAFKQRLREEVP

-369 TPADLAETPGTLGRP
+369 TPADLAESPGTLGRP

-396 GASVPDGVEGE
+396 GTPVPEGVEGE
-407 VFVRS
+407 VYVRS
-412 PFVMLGY
+412 PFVMVGY

-430 DTERWLRTGD
+430 DAERWLRTGD
-440 FGVLDGGRLRLTG
+440 FGVMEQGRLRLTG

-473 CLDEHPEV
+473 CLDEHPDV
-481 TECAV
+481 VECAV

-499 AVVVVGPGSTVSAA
+499 AVVVLTEGSTASEA
-513 DLRVFAGER
+513 DLREFARER

-531 WHITTEPLP
+531 WRITSDPLP
-540 RNVTGKLIRGQIHI
+540 RNITGKLIRSGITV
-554 DH
+554 

>member
-1 MTATSEPHIDLA
+1 MPDIA
-13 AVVHGLTGPGG
+13 AVMRELTGPGG
-24 RFELVEEDVLGAR
+24 RFELVEEEVLGAR

-43 RRRAVAQLLAES
+43 RRRAVAELLADS

-63 LVAGDRRL
+63 LVTEDRRL
-71 SFREHARAAA
+71 SYREHAAAAA
-81 ALAAALRADHGVG
+81 ALAAALREEYGVR

-105 TAEWVITFWAAQTL
+105 TVEWVITFWAAQSL
-119 GAIVVGMNG
+119 GAIAVGLNG

-137 GLQLTEPTVVVAD
+137 GLALTEPAVVVVD
-150 AKRATLLAELE
+150 AKRAKLLADID
-161 TPVAVLT
+161 TAAAVVT
-168 MEHDLPRLI
+168 MDEDLPRLI
-177 GAYDGAAP
+177 AAHAGAEP
-185 EVPDVTEDDPSVI
+185 TVPDVAEDDPAVI

-219 AVTGYFEYTDALATA
+219 AVTGYFEYTDALAAA
-234 FAGTTVEPGA
+234 FTGKTLKPGA
-244 AVDLR
+244 PLDLR

-266 VPRIATGSAVI
+266 VPRLATGSAVI

-286 RILALIE
+286 RILRLIE
-293 RERVTNWGAVP
+293 KERVTNWGAVP

-335 AAFKQRLRDEVP
+335 PAFKQRLREEVP
-347 FAADALVDSY
+347 FAANALVDSY

-369 TPADLAETPGTLGRP
+369 TPADLAESPGTLGRP

-396 GASVPDGVEGE
+396 GTPVPEGVEGE
-407 VFVRS
+407 VYVRS
-412 PFVMLGY
+412 PVVMLGY

-430 DTERWLRTGD
+430 DAERWLRTGD
-440 FGVLDGGRLRLTG
+440 FGVMEQGRLRLTG

-473 CLDEHPEV
+473 CLDEHPDV
-481 TECAV
+481 VECAV

-499 AVVVVGPGSTVSAA
+499 AVVVLTEGSTASEA
-513 DLRVFAGER
+513 DLREFARER

-531 WHITTEPLP
+531 WRITSDPLP
-540 RNVTGKLIRGQIHI
+540 RNITGKLIRSGITV
-554 DH
+554 

>member
-1 MTATSEPHIDLA
+1 MRE
-13 AVVHGLTGPGG
+13 LTGPGG
-24 RFELVEEDVLGAR
+24 RFELVEEEVLGAR

-43 RRRAVAQLLAES
+43 RRRAVAELLADS

-63 LVAGDRRL
+63 LVTEDRRL
-71 SFREHARAAA
+71 SYREHAAAAA
-81 ALAAALRADHGVG
+81 ALAAALREEYGVR

-105 TAEWVITFWAAQTL
+105 TVEWVITFWAAQSL
-119 GAIVVGMNG
+119 GAIAVGLNG

-137 GLQLTEPTVVVAD
+137 GLALTEPAAVVVD
-150 AKRATLLAELE
+150 AKRAKLLADID
-161 TPVAVLT
+161 TTAAVVT
-168 MEHDLPRLI
+168 MDEDLPRLI
-177 GAYDGAAP
+177 AAHAGAEP
-185 EVPDVTEDDPSVI
+185 TVPDVAEDDPAVI

-219 AVTGYFEYTDALATA
+219 AVTGYFEYTDALAAA
-234 FAGTTVEPGA
+234 FSGKTLEPGA
-244 AVDLR
+244 PLDLR

-266 VPRIATGSAVI
+266 VPRLATGSAVI

-286 RILALIE
+286 RILRLIE
-293 RERVTNWGAVP
+293 KERVTNWGAVP

-335 AAFKQRLRDEVP
+335 PAFKQRLREEVP

-369 TPADLAETPGTLGRP
+369 TPADLAESPGTLGRP

-396 GASVPDGVEGE
+396 GTPVPEGVEGE
-407 VFVRS
+407 VYVRS

-430 DTERWLRTGD
+430 DAERWLRTGD
-440 FGVLDGGRLRLTG
+440 FGVMEQGRLRLTG

-473 CLDEHPEV
+473 CLDEHPDV
-481 TECAV
+481 VECAV

-499 AVVVVGPGSTVSAA
+499 AVVVLTEGSTASEA
-513 DLRVFAGER
+513 DLREFARER

-531 WHITTEPLP
+531 WRITSDPLP
-540 RNVTGKLIRGQIHI
+540 RNITGKLIRSGITV
-554 DH
+554 

>member
-1 MTATSEPHIDLA
+1 MTTTSMPDIA
-13 AVVHGLTGPGG
+13 AVMRELTGPGG
-24 RFELVEEDVLGAR
+24 RFELVEEEVLGAR
-37 MPVLRH
+37 MPGLRH
-43 RRRAVAQLLAES
+43 RRRAVAELLADS

-63 LVAGDRRL
+63 LVTEDRRL
-71 SFREHARAAA
+71 SYREHAAAAA
-81 ALAAALRADHGVG
+81 ALAAALREEYGVR

-105 TAEWVITFWAAQTL
+105 TVEWVITFWAAQSL
-119 GAIVVGMNG
+119 GAIAVGLNG

-137 GLQLTEPTVVVAD
+137 GLALTEPAAVVVD
-150 AKRATLLAELE
+150 AKRAKLLADID
-161 TPVAVLT
+161 TTAAVVT
-168 MEHDLPRLI
+168 MDEDLPRLI
-177 GAYDGAAP
+177 AAHAGAEP
-185 EVPDVTEDDPSVI
+185 TVPDVAEDDPAVI

-219 AVTGYFEYTDALATA
+219 AVTGYFEYTDALAAA
-234 FAGTTVEPGA
+234 FSGKTLEPGA
-244 AVDLR
+244 PLDLR

-266 VPRIATGSAVI
+266 VPRLATGSAVI

-286 RILALIE
+286 RILRLIE
-293 RERVTNWGAVP
+293 KERVTNWGAVP

-335 AAFKQRLRDEVP
+335 PAFKQRLREEVP

-369 TPADLAETPGTLGRP
+369 TPADLAESPGTLGRP

-396 GASVPDGVEGE
+396 GTPVPEGVEGE
-407 VFVRS
+407 VYVRS

-430 DTERWLRTGD
+430 DAERWLRTGD
-440 FGVLDGGRLRLTG
+440 FGVMEQGRLRLTG

-473 CLDEHPEV
+473 CLDEHPDV
-481 TECAV
+481 VECAV

-499 AVVVVGPGSTVSAA
+499 AVVVLTEGSTASEA
-513 DLRVFAGER
+513 DLREFARER

-531 WHITTEPLP
+531 WRITSDPLP
-540 RNVTGKLIRGQIHI
+540 RNITGKLIRSGITV
-554 DH
+554 

>member
-1 MTATSEPHIDLA
+1 MTTTSMPDIA
-13 AVVHGLTGPGG
+13 AVMRELTGPGG
-24 RFELVEEDVLGAR
+24 RFELVEEEVLGAR
-37 MPVLRH
+37 IPVLRH
-43 RRRAVAQLLAES
+43 RRRAVAELLADS

-63 LVAGDRRL
+63 LVTEDRRL
-71 SFREHARAAA
+71 SYREHAAAAA
-81 ALAAALRADHGVG
+81 ALAAALREEYGVG

-105 TAEWVITFWAAQTL
+105 TVEWVITFWAAQSL
-119 GAIVVGMNG
+119 GAIAVGLNG

-137 GLQLTEPTVVVAD
+137 GLAVTEPAVVVVD
-150 AKRATLLAELE
+150 AKRAKLLADID
-161 TPVAVLT
+161 TAAAVVT
-168 MEHDLPRLI
+168 MDEDLPRLI
-177 GAYDGAAP
+177 TAHAGAEP
-185 EVPDVTEDDPSVI
+185 TVPDVAEDDPAVI

-219 AVTGYFEYTDALATA
+219 AVTGYFEYTDALAAA
-234 FAGTTVEPGA
+234 FTGKTLEPGMPL
-244 AVDLR
+244 DLR

-266 VPRIATGSAVI
+266 VPRLATGSAVI

-286 RILALIE
+286 RILRLIE
-293 RERVTNWGAVP
+293 KERVTNWGAVP

-335 AAFKQRLRDEVP
+335 PAFKQRLREEVP

-369 TPADLAETPGTLGRP
+369 TPADLAESPGTLGRP

-396 GASVPDGVEGE
+396 GTPVPEGVEGE
-407 VFVRS
+407 VYVRS

-430 DTERWLRTGD
+430 DAERWLRTGD
-440 FGVLDGGRLRLTG
+440 FGVMEQRRLRLTG

-473 CLDEHPEV
+473 CLDEHPDV
-481 TECAV
+481 VECAV

-499 AVVVVGPGSTVSAA
+499 AVVVLTEGSTASEA
-513 DLRVFAGER
+513 DLREFARER

-531 WHITTEPLP
+531 WRITSDPLP
-540 RNVTGKLIRGQIHI
+540 RNITGKLIRSGITV
-554 DH
+554 

>member
-1 MTATSEPHIDLA
+1 MTATSDPRADLA
-13 AVVHGLTGPGG
+13 AVTHRLTGPGG

-55 VRFGDRDY
+55 VAFGDRDY
-63 LVAGDRRL
+63 LVTEDRRL
-71 SFREHARAAA
+71 SYREHAHAAA
-81 ALAAALRADHGVG
+81 ALAAALREEFGVG

-105 TAEWVITFWAAQTL
+105 TIEWVVTFWAAQSL
-119 GAIVVGMNG
+119 GAIVVGLNG
-128 WWVPREIEY
+128 WWVPREIDY
-137 GLQLTEPTVVVAD
+137 GLRSSEPVVVVAD
-150 AKRATLLAELE
+150 AKRANLLAEIDS
-161 TPVAVLT
+161 PAAVLT
-168 MEHDLPRLI
+168 MEADLPRLI
-177 GAYDGAAP
+177 AAYAGAEP
-185 EVPDVTEDDPSVI
+185 QVPDVAEDDPSVI

-219 AVTGYFEYTDALATA
+219 AVTGYFEYTDALAAA
-234 FAGTTVEPGA
+234 FTGATVEAGA
-244 AVDLR
+244 PLDLR

-266 VPRIATGSAVI
+266 VPRLATGSAVI

-286 RILALIE
+286 RILRLIE

-311 EHGDI
+311 EHGDVR
-316 GRYDTSSLTAFAL
+316 RYDTSSLTAFAL

-335 AAFKQRLRDEVP
+335 PAFKQRLREEIP

-369 TPADLAETPGTLGRP
+369 TPMDLAAAPGTLGRP
-384 IISVAL
+384 IITVAL

-396 GASVPDGVEGE
+396 GHPVPPGVEGE

-419 WRNPEATAAAI
+419 WRDPEATAAAI
-430 DTERWLRTGD
+430 DAERWLRTGD
-440 FGVLDGGRLRLTG
+440 FGVVEDGRLRLTG

-473 CLDEHPEV
+473 CLDEHPDV
-481 TECAV
+481 VECAI
-486 VGEPHPDLGQQVA
+486 VGEPHPDLGQRVA
-499 AVVVVGPGSTVSAA
+499 AVVVVAAGSTVSEA
-513 DLRVFAGER
+513 DLREFAGAR
-522 LAYFKVPER
+522 LSYFKVPESWR
-531 WHITTEPLP
+531 ITTEPLP
-540 RNVTGKLIRGQIHI
+540 RNVTGKLIRARIEA
-554 DH
+554 

>member
-1 MTATSEPHIDLA
+1 MTTTSMPDIA
-13 AVVHGLTGPGG
+13 AVMRELTGPGG
-24 RFELVEEDVLGAR
+24 RFELVEEEVLGAR

-43 RRRAVAQLLAES
+43 RRRAVAELLADS

-63 LVAGDRRL
+63 LVTEDRRL
-71 SFREHARAAA
+71 SYREHAAAAA
-81 ALAAALRADHGVG
+81 ALAAALREEYGVG

-105 TAEWVITFWAAQTL
+105 TVEWVITFWAAQSL
-119 GAIVVGMNG
+119 GAIAVGLNG

-137 GLQLTEPTVVVAD
+137 GLALTEPAVVVVD
-150 AKRATLLAELE
+150 AKRAKLLADID
-161 TPVAVLT
+161 TAAAVVT
-168 MEHDLPRLI
+168 MDEDLPRLI
-177 GAYDGAAP
+177 AAHAGAEP
-185 EVPDVTEDDPSVI
+185 TVPDVAEDDPAVI

-219 AVTGYFEYTDALATA
+219 AVTGYFEYTDALAAA
-234 FAGTTVEPGA
+234 FTGKTLEPGA
-244 AVDLR
+244 PLDLR

-266 VPRIATGSAVI
+266 VPRLATGSAVI

-286 RILALIE
+286 RILRLIE
-293 RERVTNWGAVP
+293 KERVTNWGAVP

-335 AAFKQRLRDEVP
+335 PAFKLRLREEVP

-369 TPADLAETPGTLGRP
+369 TPADLAESPGTLGRP

-396 GASVPDGVEGE
+396 GTPVPEGVEGE
-407 VFVRS
+407 VYVRS

-430 DTERWLRTGD
+430 DAERWLRTGD
-440 FGVLDGGRLRLTG
+440 FGVMEQGRLRLTG

-473 CLDEHPEV
+473 CLDEHPDV
-481 TECAV
+481 VECAV

-499 AVVVVGPGSTVSAA
+499 AVVVLTEGSTASEA
-513 DLRVFAGER
+513 DLREFARER

-531 WHITTEPLP
+531 WRITSDPLP
-540 RNVTGKLIRGQIHI
+540 RNITGKLIRSGITV
-554 DH
+554 

>member
-1 MTATSEPHIDLA
+1 MTTTSMPDIA
-13 AVVHGLTGPGG
+13 AVMRELTGPGG
-24 RFELVEEDVLGAR
+24 RFELVEEEVLGAR

-43 RRRAVAQLLAES
+43 RRRAVAELLADS

-63 LVAGDRRL
+63 LVTEDRRL
-71 SFREHARAAA
+71 SYREHAAAAA
-81 ALAAALRADHGVG
+81 ALAAALREEYGVG

-105 TAEWVITFWAAQTL
+105 TVEWVITFWAAQSL
-119 GAIVVGMNG
+119 GAIAVGLNG

-137 GLQLTEPTVVVAD
+137 GLALTEPAVVVVD
-150 AKRATLLAELE
+150 AKRAKLLADID
-161 TPVAVLT
+161 TAAAVVT
-168 MEHDLPRLI
+168 MDEDLPRLI
-177 GAYDGAAP
+177 AAHAGAEP
-185 EVPDVTEDDPSVI
+185 TVPDVAEDDPAVI

-219 AVTGYFEYTDALATA
+219 AVTGYFEYTDALAAA
-234 FAGTTVEPGA
+234 FTGKTLEPGA
-244 AVDLR
+244 PLDLR

-266 VPRIATGSAVI
+266 VPRLATGSAVI

-286 RILALIE
+286 RILRLIE
-293 RERVTNWGAVP
+293 KERVTNWGAVP

-335 AAFKQRLRDEVP
+335 PAFKQRLREEVP

-369 TPADLAETPGTLGRP
+369 TPADLAESPGTLGRP

-396 GASVPDGVEGE
+396 GTPVPEGVEGE
-407 VFVRS
+407 VYVRS

-430 DTERWLRTGD
+430 DAERWLRTGD
-440 FGVLDGGRLRLTG
+440 FGVMEQGRLRLTG

-473 CLDEHPEV
+473 CLDEHPDV
-481 TECAV
+481 VECAV

-499 AVVVVGPGSTVSAA
+499 AVVVLTEGSTASEA
-513 DLRVFAGER
+513 DLREFARER

-531 WHITTEPLP
+531 WRITSDPLP
-540 RNVTGKLIRGQIHI
+540 RNITGKLIRSGITV
-554 DH
+554 

>member
-1 MTATSEPHIDLA
+1 MTTTSMPDIA
-13 AVVHGLTGPGG
+13 AVMRELTGPGG
-24 RFELVEEDVLGAR
+24 RFELVEEEVLGAR

-43 RRRAVAQLLAES
+43 RRRAVAELLADS

-63 LVAGDRRL
+63 LVTEDRRL
-71 SFREHARAAA
+71 SYREHAAAAA
-81 ALAAALRADHGVG
+81 ALAAALREEYGVG

-105 TAEWVITFWAAQTL
+105 TVEWVITFWAAQSL
-119 GAIVVGMNG
+119 GAIAVGLNG

-137 GLQLTEPTVVVAD
+137 GLTLTEPAVVVVD
-150 AKRATLLAELE
+150 AKRAQLLADID
-161 TPVAVLT
+161 TAAAVVT
-168 MEHDLPRLI
+168 MDEDLPRLI
-177 GAYDGAAP
+177 AAHAGAEP
-185 EVPDVTEDDPSVI
+185 MVPDVAEDDPAVI

-219 AVTGYFEYTDALATA
+219 AVTGYFEYTDALAAA
-234 FAGTTVEPGA
+234 FTGKTLEPG
-244 AVDLR
+244 VPLDLR

-266 VPRIATGSAVI
+266 VPRLATGSAVI

-286 RILALIE
+286 RILRLIE
-293 RERVTNWGAVP
+293 KERVTNWGAVP

-335 AAFKQRLRDEVP
+335 PAFKQRLREEVP

-369 TPADLAETPGTLGRP
+369 TPADLAESPGTLGRP

-390 EIRDAD
+390 EIRDA
-396 GASVPDGVEGE
+396 GGTPVPEGVEGE
-407 VFVRS
+407 VYVRS

-430 DTERWLRTGD
+430 DAERWLRTGD
-440 FGVLDGGRLRLTG
+440 FGVMEQGRLRLTG

-473 CLDEHPEV
+473 CLDEHPDV
-481 TECAV
+481 VECAV

-499 AVVVVGPGSTVSAA
+499 AVVVLTEGSTASEA
-513 DLRVFAGER
+513 DLREFARER

-531 WHITTEPLP
+531 WRISSDPLP
-540 RNVTGKLIRGQIHI
+540 RNITGKLIRSGITV
-554 DH
+554 

>member
-1 MTATSEPHIDLA
+1 MTTTSMPDIA
-13 AVVHGLTGPGG
+13 AVMRELTGPGG
-24 RFELVEEDVLGAR
+24 RFELVEEEVLGAR

-43 RRRAVAQLLAES
+43 RRRAVAELLADS

-63 LVAGDRRL
+63 LVTEDRRL
-71 SFREHARAAA
+71 SYREHAAAAA
-81 ALAAALRADHGVG
+81 ALAAALREEYGVG

-105 TAEWVITFWAAQTL
+105 TVEWVITFWAAQSL
-119 GAIVVGMNG
+119 GAIAVGLNG

-137 GLQLTEPTVVVAD
+137 GLALTEPAVVVVD
-150 AKRATLLAELE
+150 AKRAKLLADID
-161 TPVAVLT
+161 TAAAVVT
-168 MEHDLPRLI
+168 MDEDLPRLI
-177 GAYDGAAP
+177 AAHAGAEP
-185 EVPDVTEDDPSVI
+185 TVPDVAEDDPAVI

-219 AVTGYFEYTDALATA
+219 AVTGYFEYTDALAAA
-234 FAGTTVEPGA
+234 FTGKTQKPGA
-244 AVDLR
+244 PLDLR

-266 VPRIATGSAVI
+266 VPRLATGSAVI

-286 RILALIE
+286 RILRLIE
-293 RERVTNWGAVP
+293 KERVTNWGAVP

-335 AAFKQRLRDEVP
+335 PAFKQRLREEVP
-347 FAADALVDSY
+347 FAANALVDSY

-369 TPADLAETPGTLGRP
+369 TPADLAESPGTLGRP

-396 GASVPDGVEGE
+396 GTPVPEGVEGE
-407 VFVRS
+407 VYVRS

-430 DTERWLRTGD
+430 DAERWLRTGD
-440 FGVLDGGRLRLTG
+440 FGVMEQGRLRLTG

-473 CLDEHPEV
+473 CLDEHPDV
-481 TECAV
+481 VECAV

-499 AVVVVGPGSTVSAA
+499 AVVVLTEGSTASEA
-513 DLRVFAGER
+513 DLREFARER

-531 WHITTEPLP
+531 WRITSDPLP
-540 RNVTGKLIRGQIHI
+540 RNITGKLIRSGITV
-554 DH
+554 

>member
-1 MTATSEPHIDLA
+1 MTTTSMPDIA
-13 AVVHGLTGPGG
+13 AVMRELTGPGG
-24 RFELVEEDVLGAR
+24 RFELVEEEVLGAR

-43 RRRAVAQLLAES
+43 RRRAVAELLADS

-63 LVAGDRRL
+63 LVTEDRRL
-71 SFREHARAAA
+71 SYREHAAAAA
-81 ALAAALRADHGVG
+81 ALAAALREEYGVR

-105 TAEWVITFWAAQTL
+105 TVEWVITFWAAQSL
-119 GAIVVGMNG
+119 GAIAVGLNG

-137 GLQLTEPTVVVAD
+137 GLALTEPAAVVVD
-150 AKRATLLAELE
+150 AKRAKLLADID
-161 TPVAVLT
+161 TTAAVVT
-168 MEHDLPRLI
+168 MDEDLPRLI
-177 GAYDGAAP
+177 AAHAGAEP
-185 EVPDVTEDDPSVI
+185 TVPDVAEDDPAVI

-219 AVTGYFEYTDALATA
+219 AVTGYFEYTDALAAA
-234 FAGTTVEPGA
+234 FSGKTLEPGA
-244 AVDLR
+244 PLDLR

-266 VPRIATGSAVI
+266 VPRLATGSAVI

-286 RILALIE
+286 RILRLIE
-293 RERVTNWGAVP
+293 KERVTNWGAVP

-335 AAFKQRLRDEVP
+335 PAFKQRLREEVP

-369 TPADLAETPGTLGRP
+369 TPADLAESPGTLGRP

-396 GASVPDGVEGE
+396 GTPVPEGVEGE
-407 VFVRS
+407 VYVRS

-430 DTERWLRTGD
+430 DAERWLRTGD
-440 FGVLDGGRLRLTG
+440 FGVMEQGRLRLTG

-473 CLDEHPEV
+473 CLDEHPDV
-481 TECAV
+481 VECAV

-499 AVVVVGPGSTVSAA
+499 AVVVLTEGSTASEA
-513 DLRVFAGER
+513 DLREFARER

-531 WHITTEPLP
+531 WRITSDPLP
-540 RNVTGKLIRGQIHI
+540 RNITGKLIRSGITV
-554 DH
+554 

>member
-1 MTATSEPHIDLA
+1 MTTTSMPDIA
-13 AVVHGLTGPGG
+13 AVMRELTGPGG
-24 RFELVEEDVLGAR
+24 RFELVEEEVLGAR

-43 RRRAVAQLLAES
+43 RRRAVAELLADS

-63 LVAGDRRL
+63 LVTEDRRL
-71 SFREHARAAA
+71 SYREHAAAAA
-81 ALAAALRADHGVG
+81 ALAAALREEYGVG

-105 TAEWVITFWAAQTL
+105 TVEWVITFWAAQSL
-119 GAIVVGMNG
+119 GAIAVGLNG

-137 GLQLTEPTVVVAD
+137 GLALTEPAVVVVD
-150 AKRATLLAELE
+150 AKRAKLLADID
-161 TPVAVLT
+161 TAAAVVT
-168 MEHDLPRLI
+168 MDEDLPRLI
-177 GAYDGAAP
+177 TAHAGAEP
-185 EVPDVTEDDPSVI
+185 TVPDVAEDDPAVI

-219 AVTGYFEYTDALATA
+219 AVTGYFEYTDALAAA
-234 FAGTTVEPGA
+234 FTGKTLEPGA
-244 AVDLR
+244 PLDLR

-266 VPRIATGSAVI
+266 VPRLATGSAVI

-286 RILALIE
+286 RILRLIE
-293 RERVTNWGAVP
+293 KERVTNWGAVP

-335 AAFKQRLRDEVP
+335 PAFKQRLREEVP

-369 TPADLAETPGTLGRP
+369 TPADLAESPGTLGRP

-396 GASVPDGVEGE
+396 GTPVPEGVEGE
-407 VFVRS
+407 VYVRS

-430 DTERWLRTGD
+430 DAERWLRTGD
-440 FGVLDGGRLRLTG
+440 FGVMEQGRLRLTG

-473 CLDEHPEV
+473 CLDEHPDV
-481 TECAV
+481 VECAV

-499 AVVVVGPGSTVSAA
+499 AVVVLTEGSTASEA
-513 DLRVFAGER
+513 DLREFARER

-531 WHITTEPLP
+531 WRITSDPLP
-540 RNVTGKLIRGQIHI
+540 RNITGKLIRSGITV
-554 DH
+554 

>member
-1 MTATSEPHIDLA
+1 MTAPSEPRIDLA

-24 RFELVEEDVLGAR
+24 RFELVEEEVLGAR

-43 RRRAVAQLLAES
+43 RRRAVAELLAES
-55 VRFGDRDY
+55 VAFGDRDY
-63 LVAGDRRL
+63 LVTEDRRL
-71 SFREHARAAA
+71 SFREHAGAAA
-81 ALAAALRADHGVG
+81 ALAAALRAEYGVG

-105 TAEWVITFWAAQTL
+105 TVEWVIAFWAAQSL
-119 GAIVVGMNG
+119 GAIAVGLNG
-128 WWVPREIEY
+128 WWVPREIDY
-137 GLQLTEPTVVVAD
+137 GLRLTEPAVVVAD
-150 AKRATLLAELE
+150 AKRAALLAEIDS
-161 TPVAVLT
+161 PAPVLT
-168 MEHDLPRLI
+168 MEQDLPRLI
-177 GAYDGAAP
+177 ATHAGA
-185 EVPDVTEDDPSVI
+185 ELSVPDVAEDDPSVI

-219 AVTGYFEYTDALATA
+219 AVTGYFEYTDALAAA
-234 FAGTTVEPGA
+234 FTGTTVTPGA
-244 AVDLR
+244 ALDLR

-286 RILALIE
+286 RILSLIE

-335 AAFKQRLRDEVP
+335 PAFKQRLREEVP

-369 TPADLAETPGTLGRP
+369 TPADLAEAPGTLGRP

-390 EIRDAD
+390 EIRDPD
-396 GASVPDGVEGE
+396 GNPLPEGVEGE

-412 PFVMLGY
+412 PFVMLSY
-419 WRNPEATAAAI
+419 WRNPEATATAI
-430 DTERWLRTGD
+430 DSERWLRTGD
-440 FGVLDGGRLRLTG
+440 FGVMEAGRLRLTG

-473 CLDEHPEV
+473 CLDEHPDV
-481 TECAV
+481 VECAV
-486 VGEPHPDLGQQVA
+486 MGESDPDLGQRVA
-499 AVVVVGPGSTVSAA
+499 AVVVVVPGSAVSED
-513 DLRVFAGER
+513 DLGAFARER
-522 LAYFKVPER
+522 LSYFKVPER
-531 WHITTEPLP
+531 WRLTTEPLP
-540 RNVTGKLIRGQIHI
+540 RNVTGKLIRGQIRP
-554 DH
+554 D

>member
-1 MTATSEPHIDLA
+1 MTTTSMPDIA
-13 AVVHGLTGPGG
+13 AVMRELTGPGG
-24 RFELVEEDVLGAR
+24 RFELVEEEVLGAR

-43 RRRAVAQLLAES
+43 RHRAVAELLADS

-63 LVAGDRRL
+63 LVTEDRRL
-71 SFREHARAAA
+71 SYREHAAAAA
-81 ALAAALRADHGVG
+81 ALAAALREEYGVG

-105 TAEWVITFWAAQTL
+105 TVEWVITFWAAQSL
-119 GAIVVGMNG
+119 GAIAVGLNG

-137 GLQLTEPTVVVAD
+137 GLALTEPAVVVVD
-150 AKRATLLAELE
+150 AKRAKLLADID
-161 TPVAVLT
+161 TAAAVVT
-168 MEHDLPRLI
+168 MDEDLPRLI
-177 GAYDGAAP
+177 AAHAGAEP
-185 EVPDVTEDDPSVI
+185 TVPDVAEDDPAVI

-219 AVTGYFEYTDALATA
+219 AVTGYFEYTDALAAA
-234 FAGTTVEPGA
+234 FTGKTLEPGA
-244 AVDLR
+244 PLDLR

-266 VPRIATGSAVI
+266 VPRLATGSAVI

-286 RILALIE
+286 RILRLIE
-293 RERVTNWGAVP
+293 KERVTNWGAVP

-335 AAFKQRLRDEVP
+335 PAFKQRLREEVP

-369 TPADLAETPGTLGRP
+369 TPADLAESPGTLGRP

-396 GASVPDGVEGE
+396 GTPVPEGVEGE
-407 VFVRS
+407 VYVRS

-430 DTERWLRTGD
+430 DAERWLRTGD
-440 FGVLDGGRLRLTG
+440 FGVMEQGRLRLTG

-473 CLDEHPEV
+473 CLDEHPDV
-481 TECAV
+481 VECAV

-499 AVVVVGPGSTVSAA
+499 AVVVLTEGSTASEA
-513 DLRVFAGER
+513 DLREFARER

-531 WHITTEPLP
+531 WRITSDPLP
-540 RNVTGKLIRGQIHI
+540 RNITGKLIRSGITV
-554 DH
+554 

>member
-1 MTATSEPHIDLA
+1 MTTTSMPDIA
-13 AVVHGLTGPGG
+13 AVMRELTGPGG
-24 RFELVEEDVLGAR
+24 RFELVEEEVLGAR

-43 RRRAVAQLLAES
+43 RRRAVAELLAAS
-55 VRFGDRDY
+55 VAFGDRDY
-63 LVAGDRRL
+63 LVTEDRRL
-71 SFREHARAAA
+71 SYREHAAAAA
-81 ALAAALRADHGVG
+81 ALAAALHEEYGVG

-105 TAEWVITFWAAQTL
+105 TVEWVIAFWAAQSL
-119 GAIVVGMNG
+119 GAIAVGLNG

-137 GLQLTEPTVVVAD
+137 GLALTEPAVVVVD
-150 AKRATLLAELE
+150 AKRAKLLADID
-161 TPVAVLT
+161 TPAAVVT
-168 MEHDLPRLI
+168 MEEDLPRLI
-177 GAYDGAAP
+177 AAHAGAEP
-185 EVPDVTEDDPSVI
+185 TVPDVAEDDPAVI

-219 AVTGYFEYTDALATA
+219 AVTGYFEYTDALAAA
-234 FAGTTVEPGA
+234 FTGKTPEPGA
-244 AVDLR
+244 PLDLR

-266 VPRIATGSAVI
+266 VPRLATGSAVI

-286 RILALIE
+286 RILRLIE
-293 RERVTNWGAVP
+293 TERVTNWGAVP

-335 AAFKQRLRDEVP
+335 PAFKQRLREEVP

-369 TPADLAETPGTLGRP
+369 TPADLAESPGTLGRP

-396 GASVPDGVEGE
+396 GTPVPEGVEGE
-407 VFVRS
+407 VYVRS

-430 DTERWLRTGD
+430 DAERWLRTGD
-440 FGVLDGGRLRLTG
+440 FGVVEQGRLRLTG

-473 CLDEHPEV
+473 CLDEHPDV
-481 TECAV
+481 VECAV

-499 AVVVVGPGSTVSAA
+499 AVVVLAEGSTASEA
-513 DLRVFAGER
+513 DLRAFARER

-531 WHITTEPLP
+531 WRITSEPLP
-540 RNVTGKLIRGQIHI
+540 RNITGKLIRAGITI
-554 DH
+554 

>member
-1 MTATSEPHIDLA
+1 MTTTSMPDIA
-13 AVVHGLTGPGG
+13 AVMRELTGPGG
-24 RFELVEEDVLGAR
+24 RFELVEEEVLGAR

-43 RRRAVAQLLAES
+43 RRRAVAELLADS

-63 LVAGDRRL
+63 LVTEDRRL
-71 SFREHARAAA
+71 SYREHAAAAA
-81 ALAAALRADHGVG
+81 ALAAALREEYGVG

-105 TAEWVITFWAAQTL
+105 TVEWVITFWAAQSL
-119 GAIVVGMNG
+119 GAIAVGLNG

-137 GLQLTEPTVVVAD
+137 GLALTEPAVVVVD
-150 AKRATLLAELE
+150 AKRAKLLADID
-161 TPVAVLT
+161 TAAAVVT
-168 MEHDLPRLI
+168 MDEDLPRLI
-177 GAYDGAAP
+177 AAHAGAEP
-185 EVPDVTEDDPSVI
+185 TVPDVAEDDPAVI

-219 AVTGYFEYTDALATA
+219 AVTGYFGYTDALAAA
-234 FAGTTVEPGA
+234 FTGKTLEPGA
-244 AVDLR
+244 PLDLR

-266 VPRIATGSAVI
+266 VPRLATGSAVI

-286 RILALIE
+286 RILRLIE
-293 RERVTNWGAVP
+293 KERVTNWGAVP

-335 AAFKQRLRDEVP
+335 PAFKQRLREEVP

-369 TPADLAETPGTLGRP
+369 TPADLAESPGTLGRP

-396 GASVPDGVEGE
+396 GTPVPEGVEGE
-407 VFVRS
+407 VYVRS

-430 DTERWLRTGD
+430 DAERWLRTGD
-440 FGVLDGGRLRLTG
+440 FGVMEQGRLRLTG

-473 CLDEHPEV
+473 CLDEHPDV
-481 TECAV
+481 VECAV

-499 AVVVVGPGSTVSAA
+499 AVVVLTEGSTASEA
-513 DLRVFAGER
+513 DLREFARER

-531 WHITTEPLP
+531 WRITSDPLP
-540 RNVTGKLIRGQIHI
+540 RNITGKLIRSGITV
-554 DH
+554 